1 MCTIFLYMY
10 FVVMKYESPNSFS
23 VAYLLRTQNADN
35 SPYDM
40 ADRAVGT
47 TSIRYARRYAMQRMR
62 IAAINTVYNGIK
74 VAQYSFWLL
83 WWAPNVSA
91 LKNRT
96 VWDHISDSVLRKHRI
111 CDVC

>member
-1 MCTIFLYMY
+1 MY

-23 VAYLLRTQNADN
+23 VAYLPRTQNADN
-35 SPYDM
+35 SAYDM

-47 TSIRYARRYAMQRMR
+47 TSIRYAGRYAMQRMR
-62 IAAINTVYNGIK
+62 LAAINTVYNGIK

-96 VWDHISDSVLRKHRI
+96 VWVHVSHNVLRKHRI

>member
-1 MCTIFLYMY
+1 MY

-23 VAYLLRTQNADN
+23 VAYLPRTHNADN
-35 SPYDM
+35 SAYDM

-96 VWDHISDSVLRKHRI
+96 VWDHVSDNVLRKHRLY
-111 CDVC
+111 DVC